1 MASLSLCGQNKCT
14 GHTVEGEH
22 ESDDDR
28 RARGVTL
35 DAIEAREGRELGVVR
50 ISLGLGSDWADV
62 WRVIRFVERVVVGG
76 EVSGVSVPAPT
87 HADVQRSSSV
97 LMPLSDTSD
106 WNQDGQ
112 SGWAV
117 GQAI

>member
-1 MASLSLCGQNKCT
+1 MSVVSIRTCPLLLIFLPFQANGKQIPNSVIAAAAARAHISLRTGCMCNPGGAAALLQLRPMMASLSLCGQNKCT

-50 ISLGLGSDWADV
+50 I
-62 WRVIRFVERVVVGG
+62 
-76 EVSGVSVPAPT
+76 
-87 HADVQRSSSV
+87 
-97 LMPLSDTSD
+97 
-106 WNQDGQ
+106 
-112 SGWAV
+112 
-117 GQAI
+117 